1 VPLGTVPPAGPP
13 PRSIELGPTGSPLG
27 LGTAADFDAEASPA
41 KGALRLRPLR
51 AGAAGRAGTAR
62 AIRWAIRRRRRRR
75 TGLVAPPL
83 LQNEAFRTFWLARLT
98 AQTAQGALFY
108 AFLLVVADRTDS
120 AFFNSLFVV
129 SSILPSIAFGLP
141 AGIVVD
147 SLPRRPLLVML
158 NTLRFIFAAALVMEP
173 PSLPGVFAATLA
185 LWTIHQ
191 FYSPSES
198 AALTALV
205 PRERYANAQALS
217 NLALTL
223 AQLLGLVILAPLLLK
238 TAGPRAL
245 FAVCAAFFFVAAGLS
260 ALLPRLDEH
269 VGRVAAGSSRRGGG
283 LRSALLDGWRTARAD
298 DQSYGALISDVLI
311 GIGMS
316 SLVVIMPLYLKRV
329 LDTSAENT
337 VFVFAPAALGLVLGL
352 RYAPRISHAIG
363 EQRVATSGL
372 VGFALCVGALGFVVR
387 LRELA
392 VDLRLP
398 LDQIADLAG
407 IPSLVLIAMLLSVP
421 AGFAS
426 ALVSVAAR
434 SLLLARTPPSR
445 RGQVIATQAL
455 IGNLGAL
462 IPTLLA
468 GVAADLFGVEPI
480 AIAIAVVLTGA
491 MFAARLVRPPLVMP
505 STSPSA

>member
-1 VPLGTVPPAGPP
+1 MPRVTAPSTGPP
-13 PRSIELGPTGSPLG
+13 PSSIELGASGSPLG
-27 LGTAADFDAEASPA
+27 IGTAADFEAGASSA

-62 AIRWAIRRRRRRR
+62 AIRWAIRRRRRR

-147 SLPRRPLLVML
+147 ALPRRPLLVML
-158 NTLRFIFAAALVMEP
+158 NTLRFIFALALVLQS
-173 PSLPGVFAATLA
+173 PSLAGVFAATLA

-198 AALTALV
+198 AALTSLV

-269 VGRVAAGSSRRGGG
+269 VGRAGTAPNRLTGG
-283 LRSALLDGWRTARAD
+283 LRSALLDGWRSARSD
-298 DQSYGALISDVLI
+298 DLSYGALVSDVLI

-363 EQRVATSGL
+363 EQRVATGGVL
-372 VGFALCVGALGFVVR
+372 GFAMCVGALGFVVR
-387 LRELA
+387 LREIA
-392 VDLRLP
+392 VIDLRLP
-398 LDQIADLAG
+398 LNEIADLVG

-445 RGQVIATQAL
+445 RGQVIATQSL

-491 MFAARLVRPPLVMP
+491 MVAARLVRPPLVMP